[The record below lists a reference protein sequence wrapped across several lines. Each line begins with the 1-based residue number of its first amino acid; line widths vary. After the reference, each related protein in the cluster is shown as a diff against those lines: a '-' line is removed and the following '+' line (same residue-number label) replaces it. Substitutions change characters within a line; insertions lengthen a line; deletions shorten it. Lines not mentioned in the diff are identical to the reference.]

1 MLLLGGKQLPTIIGI
16 KLSERN
22 KESIKLQEILTK
34 YGCNIS
40 TRIGLHHSTGDACS
54 NSGMILLDTVDD
66 PAELVSELKM
76 HWEVQ
81 QLIY

>member
-1 MLLLGGKQLPTIIGI
+1 MPTIIGI

-22 KESIKLQEILTK
+22 AESIKLQEILTK

-40 TRIGLHHSTGDACS
+40 TRIGLHHSTGEACS
-54 NSGMILLDTVDD
+54 NAGMILLDTVDD
-66 PAELVSELKM
+66 PSELVTELKKY
-76 HWEVQ
+76 WEIQ

>member
-1 MLLLGGKQLPTIIGI
+1 MPTIIGI

-22 KESIKLQEILTK
+22 TESITLQEILTK

-40 TRIGLHHSTGDACS
+40 TRIGLHHSTREACS
-54 NSGMILLDTVDD
+54 NTGMILLDTVDD
-66 PAELVSELKM
+66 PSELVTELKKY
-76 HWEVQ
+76 WEIQ

>member
-1 MLLLGGKQLPTIIGI
+1 MPTIIGI

-22 KESIKLQEILTK
+22 KDSIKLQEILTK

-40 TRIGLHHSTGDACS
+40 TRIGLHHSTGEACS

-66 PAELVSELKM
+66 PSDLTTELKKY
-76 HWEVQ
+76 WEVQ